1 MIVDLLE
8 KVGRRQDLTRTELST
23 ALDALIDG
31 TCPELQ
37 FAGLLMGL
45 RVKGE
50 TVEEMIGAAS
60 VLRARALK
68 LPVKER
74 PLLCTAGTGGD
85 GAGGLNL
92 STAAALIAAA
102 AGASVAKH
110 GNRAISSKCGS
121 SDVLEALGI
130 RADVSID
137 EMARAL
143 ETVGIAFLFAPT
155 YHPATK
161 AVAAIRR
168 QLGVRTLFNLLG
180 PLTNPANVRCQ
191 LVGVY
196 HPSKTMV
203 MGEALRGLGCER
215 ALVVSADVG
224 LDEISPQGATV
235 VVDLRQGNLTQYK
248 VTPADFGFEERSLD
262 SIRGGDPMYN
272 AAALRAILSGED
284 HPARPA
290 VLMNAS
296 AALVACDLAPDFRAG
311 VALAEQVI
319 DDGRAMAKINELRSL
334 LQQAA

>member
-1 MIVDLLE
+1 MIVELLE
-8 KVGRRQDLTRTELST
+8 KVGRRQDLTRAELAQ
-23 ALDALIDG
+23 ALDSLIDG
-31 TCPELQ
+31 DILEVQ

-68 LPVKER
+68 IPVKER

-85 GAGGLNL
+85 GSGGLNL
-92 STAAALIAAA
+92 STAAALIAAG

-110 GNRAISSKCGS
+110 GNKAISSKCGS

-130 RADVSID
+130 RADVPIP

-143 ETVGIAFLFAPT
+143 EDVGIAFLFAPL

-161 AVAAIRR
+161 AVASIRR

-215 ALVVSADVG
+215 ALVVSAEAG

-235 VVDLRQGNLTQYK
+235 VVDLRGGELTQYT

-262 SIRGGDPMYN
+262 SIKGGDPAYN
-272 AAALRAILSGED
+272 AAALKAILSGED

-290 VLMNAS
+290 VLMNAA
-296 AALVACDLAPDFRAG
+296 AALVACDFAPNFKAGAELAA
-311 VALAEQVI
+311 QVI
-319 DDGRAMAKINELRSL
+319 DDGRAMAKINALRDL
-334 LQQAA
+334 FQAAA